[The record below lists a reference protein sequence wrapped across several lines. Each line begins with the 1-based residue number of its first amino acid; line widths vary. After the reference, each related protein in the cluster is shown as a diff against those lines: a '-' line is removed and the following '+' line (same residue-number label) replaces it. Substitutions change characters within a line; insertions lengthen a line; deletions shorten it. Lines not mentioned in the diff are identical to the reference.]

1 MNEMEIEK
9 LGSLFLRS
17 AGVTTDSR
25 AVKPG
30 QLFFALRGE
39 NFDGNQYAS
48 GALEAG
54 ALAAVVDDPDIVKN
68 DQYIFVENSL
78 QALQALARW
87 YRQRLTC
94 PVIGIT
100 GSNGK
105 TTTKELIA
113 RVLNIQFKTH
123 FTQGNLNNHIGV
135 PLTLLNIPTNTEMIV
150 VEMGANHPGEIDF
163 LSRIAQPDYGLI
175 TNIGRAHLE
184 GFGGYEGVIRT
195 KTELYRYIHE
205 KGGSVFVNGSDTLLM
220 KHSEHL
226 QRILYN
232 HPDAIVNGEI
242 INDEGYLTFKLFIKN
257 QSFDI
262 QSQLVGSY
270 NMPNLLAAA
279 AIGQHFGV
287 KADSIAQALATYTP
301 TNNRSQLLTTPHNR
315 VIMDAYN
322 ANPSSMAAAL
332 QSFKKQPFK
341 PKAVILGEMLEL
353 GSESLQEHQN
363 IAQWA
368 ASGEIDE
375 IFLAGEGFREAKVG
389 KWFENTL
396 SLKEYLEKHPLK
408 GYLILVKGSRGNKLE
423 QIIDVL

>member
-135 PLTLLNIPTNTEMIV
+135 PLTLLNIPSTAEMVV

-175 TNIGRAHLE
+175 TNIGKAHLE

-205 KGGSVFVNGSDTLLM
+205 KGGSVFVNGSDPLLL

-232 HPDAIVNGEI
+232 HPDAIVKGEI

-262 QSQLVGSY
+262 QSQLIGSY
-270 NMPNLLAAA
+270 NLPNLLAAA

-301 TNNRSQLLTTPHNR
+301 TNNRSQLLITPHNR

-322 ANPSSMAAAL
+322 ANPSSMTAAL
-332 QSFKKQPFK
+332 QSFKKQPFR

-353 GSESLQEHQN
+353 GSESLQEHQS

-389 KWFENTL
+389 KWSENTL

>member
-1 MNEMEIEK
+1 MEK
-9 LGSLFLRS
+9 LIQLFLHS

-30 QLFFALRGE
+30 QLFFALKGE

-54 ALAAVVDDPDIVKN
+54 ALAAVVDDPDVVKS

-78 QALQALARW
+78 QALQALAQW

-113 RVLNIQFKTH
+113 RVLNTQFKTH

-135 PLTLLNIPTNTEMIV
+135 PLTLLNIPTDTEMIV

-175 TNIGRAHLE
+175 TNIGKAHLE

-287 KADSIAQALATYTP
+287 
-301 TNNRSQLLTTPHNR
+301 
-315 VIMDAYN
+315 
-322 ANPSSMAAAL
+322 
-332 QSFKKQPFK
+332 
-341 PKAVILGEMLEL
+341 
-353 GSESLQEHQN
+353 
-363 IAQWA
+363 
-368 ASGEIDE
+368 
-375 IFLAGEGFREAKVG
+375 
-389 KWFENTL
+389 
-396 SLKEYLEKHPLK
+396 
-408 GYLILVKGSRGNKLE
+408 
-423 QIIDVL
+423 